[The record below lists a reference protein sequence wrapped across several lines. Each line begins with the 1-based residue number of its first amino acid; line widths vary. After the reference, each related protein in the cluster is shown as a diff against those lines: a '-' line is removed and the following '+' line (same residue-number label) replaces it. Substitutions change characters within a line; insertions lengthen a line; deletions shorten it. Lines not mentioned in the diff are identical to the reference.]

1 MIQTSTSALAVT
13 LLFTFAGAAH
23 ADCAPVLAAYAKADA
38 TKRFAMFDVD
48 SLDAPPKGE
57 PFMVSVGDFA
67 YVPNIVKKGP
77 LNYVK
82 EGYTKSPSTFVG
94 SEAASLKNR
103 EQKGAVRC
111 EPLGERKIGAVQ
123 AVGYQ
128 IRRNDKGNQPDDTAI
143 HMWVSRDTGLP
154 IYHGMGSDGGLRW
167 VYGAA
172 VTVPDVAKAKP

>member
-1 MIQTSTSALAVT
+1 MNQTTTSALTAA
-13 LLFTFAGAAH
+13 LFFSLASAAR

-48 SLDAPPKGE
+48 SLAATPKGE
-57 PFMVSVGDFA
+57 PFMISIGEDA
-67 YVPNIVKKGP
+67 YVPNMVRKGP
-77 LNYVK
+77 LNFVM
-82 EGYTKSPSTFVG
+82 EGYKKSPSTFVR
-94 SEAASLKNR
+94 SEAASLKSR
-103 EQKGAVRC
+103 EQKGEVRC
-111 EPLGERKIGAVQ
+111 EPLGERKIGAMA

-128 IRRNDKGNQPDDTAI
+128 IRNNKGTQPDDTAI

-172 VTVPDVAKAKP
+172 VTVPGAAKP